1 MEMKIKKECY
11 EYVHLTIE
19 TYDTL
24 KSKIDLLA
32 SRYKDEVN
40 VNGELENKI
49 TELFCE
55 NEILRLEILKST
67 VTSYR
72 LRIYPLKDLLN
83 YGSYSC
89 AFDDDKVS
97 KLLKLGFTHEDLNNF
112 IKDEWKKLNEETKND

>member
-1 MEMKIKKECY
+1 MKMEIKNSCY
-11 EYVHLTIE
+11 EYVHLSVE

-40 VNGELENKI
+40 VNKELEDKI

-55 NEILRLEILKST
+55 NEILRLEILKSN
-67 VTSYR
+67 VNSYR
-72 LRIYPLKDLLN
+72 LHSYSLEDLLN
-83 YGSYSC
+83 CDSWGY
-89 AFDDDKVS
+89 AFDGAKVS